1 MPALFH
7 GLCKENQRLRTE
19 WDSIGTDDAAIQSL
33 YKWDLG
39 AEIFSQLFA
48 YCQALQRYNE
58 HTNLVA
64 NYESSVL
71 LKEHLLDSLN
81 LLPWTKRRL
90 LPVSQNVAKD
100 ETESGAEGNVNPAN
114 KSLIDIGSGA
124 GFPGLVLAIA
134 APWLRVTLVDSIGKK
149 CRFLEST
156 CAELG
161 LNKQVRVVCERAETI
176 GHDKK
181 FREKFD
187 YATARAVG
195 ALPMVAELCL
205 PLLKTGGLL
214 LAQRSKKQ
222 ALLEAGEAEAYASRL
237 GGNLQETVHFDPDL
251 LGREF
256 SLLVLMKVKTTPRM
270 YPRSAAK
277 MKKP

>member
-1 MPALFH
+1 M
-7 GLCKENQRLRTE
+7 RTE

-33 YKWDLG
+33 QKWNLDGETLL
-39 AEIFSQLFA
+39 QLFV

-64 NYESSVL
+64 NSEISVL

-81 LLPWTKRRL
+81 LLPWVSRRL
-90 LPVSQNVAKD
+90 RPASQDEAKNQ
-100 ETESGAEGNVNPAN
+100 TASGAEGKSNSAN

-124 GFPGLVLAIA
+124 GFPGLVLAMA

-149 CRFLEST
+149 CRFLESA

-161 LNKQVRVVCERAETI
+161 LDKRVRVVCERAETI

-181 FREKFD
+181 YREKFD

-205 PLLKTGGLL
+205 PLLRTGGLL